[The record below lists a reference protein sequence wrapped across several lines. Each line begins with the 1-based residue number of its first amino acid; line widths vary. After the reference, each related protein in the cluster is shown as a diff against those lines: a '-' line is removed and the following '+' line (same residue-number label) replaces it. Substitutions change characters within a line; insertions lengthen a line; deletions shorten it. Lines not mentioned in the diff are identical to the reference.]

1 MKGFIYRLGISI
13 KELGEQTGVNFLVI
27 IGMAIKDSV

>member
-13 KELGEQTGVNFLVI
+13 KELGEQYKLRGIVVL
-27 IGMAIKDSV
+27 GLRIKESV